1 MRWQGALWLAVYIG
15 TVVWHIVVLPAL
27 VVIVIEL
34 RRLRK
39 GYEETKGR

>member
-1 MRWQGALWLAVYIG
+1 MIWQDALWLAQCIG
-15 TVVWHIVVLPAL
+15 VAVWHIVVLPAL